1 MNPVLK
7 YLWAQPSGMDLLI
20 PAVAVLILAAWLVR
34 PDLPGLRGTA
44 LVRALLLGGLSA
56 FVTLYF
62 VMPPLTPVVIALLF
76 GLNLAASQVVG
87 LLLERKTG
95 FARGLAVGALILVG
109 VGLLALV
116 AVPLGAPDLAAL
128 LPVNESSETAT
139 VISTGHIRQVSA
151 ETALWRADKPVGRI
165 GYKAGTEEVHV
176 QQLDGSIAWLCPLDF
191 TDPYKALV
199 YGDEGTG
206 GYVLV
211 PAEDP
216 YAEARFVSADL
227 RYTPNAVFGHDLFR
241 SIYFESPGVI
251 IREPVFQV
259 GTGPAWVAQLTSPS
273 VLGVTGDV
281 PVGIAVVDAVMGTVK
296 VYPTD
301 GVPDWVQR
309 PYDEA
314 LVEDYLG
321 WWGAYRGGWVN
332 SWLGQRDVLHPTGG
346 LTTSAGEDGR
356 VRVEAAG
363 TDVYL
368 VVGAD
373 GRQYWFSPLT
383 SAGRDFSMVGYMLV
397 DARDGS
403 AVFHRHDGIYNDL
416 GAAQNVQQDPEVSK
430 VMGLR
435 VVQPIMY
442 VIGGEEVWVVPV
454 IAPSGEMKAV
464 GLVRARGGTTF
475 VSSTLEGALAR
486 IGEVAPAPG
495 AGDPAAVIAELR
507 GLVARLGERIDAL
520 ESALNQTPGS

>member
-116 AVPLGAPDLAAL
+116 AVPLGAPDLAGL

-241 SIYFESPGVI
+241 SIYFESPGVV

-321 WWGAYRGGWVN
+321 WWGTYRGGWVN

>member
-1 MNPVLK
+1 MH
-7 YLWAQPSGMDLLI
+7 LLI

-34 PDLPGLRGTA
+34 PDLAGLRGTA
-44 LVRALLLGGLSA
+44 LARSLLIGGLSA
-56 FVTLYF
+56 LVTLYF

-76 GLNLAASQVVG
+76 GLNLAASQAVG
-87 LLLERKTG
+87 LLLERKAG
-95 FARGLAVGALILVG
+95 FAPGLMAAALVLVAI
-109 VGLLALV
+109 GLLTLV
-116 AVPLGAPDLAAL
+116 AVPIGATDLAGL

-139 VISTGHIRQVSA
+139 VISTGHIRQVSS

-165 GYKAGTEEVHV
+165 GYKADIEEVHV
-176 QQLDGSIAWLCPLDF
+176 QQLNGTITWLCPLDF
-191 TDPYKALV
+191 SDPYKALV
-199 YGDEGTG
+199 YGEEGTG

-216 YAEARFVSADL
+216 FAEARFIPADL
-227 RYTPNAVFGHDLFR
+227 RYTPNAVFGHDLHR
-241 SIYFESPGVI
+241 SIYFESPGAV

-259 GTGPAWVAQLTSPS
+259 GSGPAWVAQLTSPS
-273 VLGVTGDV
+273 VLGVTGDL
-281 PVGIAVVDAVMGTVK
+281 PVGVAVVDATSGAVQ
-296 VYPTD
+296 VYSTD
-301 GVPDWVQR
+301 SIPAWVQR
-309 PYDEA
+309 PYDEV

-321 WWGAYRGGWVN
+321 WWGSYRGGWLN

-346 LTTSAGEDGR
+346 LTTSAGEDGQ
-356 VRVEAAG
+356 VRVVAEG

-368 VVGAD
+368 VIGRD

-403 AVFHRHDGIYNDL
+403 ATFHRHDGIYNDL

-454 IAPSGEMKAV
+454 IAPSGEMKAL
-464 GLVRARGGTTF
+464 GLVRARGGATF
-475 VSSTLEGALAR
+475 VSSTLEGALALM
-486 IGEVAPAPG
+486 GEGAPG
-495 AGDPAAVIAELR
+495 PDAGDPVMVIAELR

-520 ESALNQTPGS
+520 EASLTGPPSPDRPSIGP